1 MRSCFRSVIAA
12 LLLIPLAPIGPSH
25 AQSAFGDLRS
35 IDAKWG
41 SLYASTQSSPTIKS
55 TGSAKL
61 SKKSTFI
68 VNFSG
73 IPEKYRPA
81 ITAATDLWANTF
93 NSSVPINIR
102 ARALPIDD
110 LNIIARATPVKFFN
124 NFANIPDNTLWYT
137 SAMANAIAG
146 KDLDPKNPEISID
159 INANLDPQFYLQT
172 DGNVPNGE
180 YDLESIVV
188 HELGHGLG
196 FLSNTD
202 YVSGVGSLQQPT
214 PFDAYAQSEN
224 GKSLADYP
232 CFSLALGTA
241 MTSPLY
247 WSGPNAIAANG
258 NSKPKLFAPAI
269 FDPGSSISHL
279 DEDTYPSGTP
289 DALMTPRMPKGEV
302 FHTLG
307 NLVPAMM
314 LDMRIAPPQIPST
327 SVPTTVRNPAA
338 LVGDHSA
345 LITFTPACPRVDHVK
360 YYEILNSNTGM
371 TQKVTQNSY
380 LWKGLNPGVS
390 YSFSITA
397 LNDFGTSTPVSTN
410 EVLPTTTTPPIAVD
424 LTADGKYLAVGELQG
439 LPAIV
444 YSDSK
449 NGDVKLATYS
459 NNKWSS
465 SILDGNN
472 STNGRTRDNVA
483 GPVSICSYG
492 KGVTERTAVLYA
504 DLDRKTL
511 HAAIFSGGKWSYSI
525 VDGDGSRIQPYQET
539 NRVRTA
545 SDVSVSNAC
554 SYTKDGLQVFYRD
567 ESQGILLGAVKDGG
581 GWRYEIV
588 DGDRSTDNRTTGD
601 VGFHLAVSTTGN
613 TVNLFYDSVL
623 TVDSNQAPILEN
635 VRLATR
641 SSAYP
646 EDWKYTTIDGMN
658 NAVPVAGY
666 DVALSSSINAG
677 AAWLASLTA
686 PLTVPQLIRTV
697 AIGSSDIPTQITTT
711 NYGTPRNP
719 IAIAGTTIAFSCQS
733 RLCAYDSGTSQIR
746 LLSGN
751 TFENA
756 AKFAFITISKKKY
769 VVANNLGKISLFKV
783 S

>member
-1 MRSCFRSVIAA
+1 VRSRFRSLFAA
-12 LLLIPLAPIGPSH
+12 LLLLPLLPIGH
-25 AQSAFGDLRS
+25 ADALTSLREPRS
-35 IDAKWG
+35 VDAKWS
-41 SLYASTQSSPTIKS
+41 SLYSSNQSSPKIT
-55 TGSAKL
+55 AVHPVKL
-61 SKKSTFI
+61 SKKSSFV

-73 IPEKYRPA
+73 VPDKYRPA

-124 NFANIPDNTLWYT
+124 NFSNIPDNTLWYT

-172 DGNVPNGE
+172 DGNVPTGE

-258 NSKPKLFAPAI
+258 NSKPKLYAPPI

-307 NLVPAMM
+307 NLLPAMM
-314 LDMRIAPPQIPST
+314 LDMRIAPPQIAST

-360 YYEILNSNTGM
+360 YYEILNSNTGI
-371 TQKVTQNSY
+371 TTKITQNSY
-380 LWKGLNPGVS
+380 LWKGLNAGVS

-397 LNDFGTSTPVSTN
+397 VNDFGSSTPVSTN
-410 EVLPTTTTPPIAVD
+410 EVLPTITTQPIVLD
-424 LTADGKYLAVGELQG
+424 PTADGKYLAMGELQG
-439 LPAIV
+439 LPTIV
-444 YSDSK
+444 YSDTK

-459 NNKWSS
+459 NNKWRT
-465 SILDGNN
+465 SILDGNG

-492 KGVTERTAVLYA
+492 KGSNQQTAVLYA

-525 VDGDGSRIQPYQET
+525 VDGDGPRIQPYQEAT
-539 NRVRTA
+539 RVRTA

-554 SYTKDGLQVFYRD
+554 AYTKDGLQVFYRD

-581 GWRYEIV
+581 SWRYEIV
-588 DGDRSTDNRTTGD
+588 DGDRSTDSRTTGD
-601 VGFHLAVSTTGN
+601 VGFHLAVSTAGN

-666 DVALSSSINAG
+666 DVALSSSVNTG
-677 AAWLASLTA
+677 AVWLASLTA

-697 AIGSSDIPTQITTT
+697 AIGSSEIPTQITTG
-711 NYGTPRNP
+711 NYGIPRNP
-719 IAIAGTTIAFSCQS
+719 IAINGTTIAFSCQA
-733 RLCAYDSGTSQIR
+733 RLCTYDTGTSQIR

-751 TFENA
+751 NFDNA
-756 AKFAFITISKKKY
+756 AKFGFITIAKKKY
-769 VVANNLGKISLFKV
+769 VVANNLGKMSLFKV